1 MIAYIAVSRVPSGR
15 TYVEWLDTILAL
27 IDSPMLNPHLLT
39 HTCTSHSWSLVSKT
53 CNTFGIICKVVL
65 FFINGAVPVPMF
77 GGPLELC
84 VQDLWQ
90 YCLWSY
96 YSAWLDT
103 PITKPHLTFLSDVMP
118 GLGLNSCNAP
128 YVYNLADNKNVSMSN
143 NDFVIWMLHMNQ
155 KPSRLQTSSRDQ
167 INNIRHVI
175 WIAHLVTHLWQKL
188 FQVISLIP
196 I

>member
-1 MIAYIAVSRVPSGR
+1 MARHHLGSHRFPSAQLTLAD
-15 TYVEWLDTILAL
+15 TYVHITLMDT
-27 IDSPMLNPHLLT
+27 
-39 HTCTSHSWSLVSKT
+39 
-53 CNTFGIICKVVL
+53 GIQNMQHFWYNLQSCGF

-103 PITKPHLTFLSDVMP
+103 PITKPHLTFLSDVIP

-175 WIAHLVTHLWQKL
+175 WIA
-188 FQVISLIP
+188 QVNSPHFITFNCWRY
-196 I
+196 